1 MAVGKACG
9 NPARFPLFMM
19 EVKEVESY
27 DCP

>member
-1 MAVGKACG
+1 VGKACG
-9 NPARFPLFMM
+9 NPARFPLFVI